1 MEQLE
6 QAERFE
12 SLHRE
17 HAIIAIRSQLQIGES
32 RTHCEECDDLIPELR
47 RAAVPGC
54 KLCIDCAEEKERLN
68 NVI

>member
-6 QAERFE
+6 QAEKFE

-17 HAIIAIRSQLQIGES
+17 YAIIAIRSQLSIGES
-32 RTHCEECDDLIPELR
+32 STHCLECEDPIPELR
-47 RAAVPGC
+47 RIAVPGC
-54 KLCIDCAEEKERLN
+54 KLCKECTEEKERLN